1 MYCFRNGEIIPC
13 EDAVVH
19 VSDLGLLRS
28 YAAFDYLR
36 TYNGRPFRL
45 KDHLERF
52 RNSAR
57 GLTLPLDYSDEQIGD
72 IINDLLGRSGPTEAG
87 VRFVITGGN
96 SPDSMTP
103 VKPNFFIIIEELPQ
117 YPPDSW
123 EKGVKLITSEYMRD
137 VPGIKSTGYLNAIK
151 LKPMIDQSSA
161 HDVLYCH
168 DGQVLEL
175 ARDSF
180 FLFQGDTLLTP
191 KENILLGI
199 TRMVVLELCQDV
211 FPLEERAVRCDEL
224 GQATEAFLT
233 GTTKGVMP
241 VVKVD
246 DTVIGDGIVGSNTR
260 KLMELFKKHV
270 ERN

>member
-1 MYCFRNGEIIPC
+1 
-13 EDAVVH
+13 VH

-45 KDHLERF
+45 KDHLTRF

-57 GLTLPLDYSDEQIGD
+57 GLTLPLDYSDEEIGD
-72 IINDLLGRSGPTEAG
+72 IIDVLLVRSGLPEAG
-87 VRFVITGGN
+87 VRFIITGGN

-103 VKPNFFIIIEELPQ
+103 VEPNFFIIIEELPQ
-117 YPPDSW
+117 YPPECW
-123 EKGVKLITSEYMRD
+123 KEGVKLISSDYQRD

-151 LKPMIDQSSA
+151 LIPLIEQRAA

-180 FLFQGDTLLTP
+180 FLFEGDTLVTP

-199 TRMVVLELCQDV
+199 IRMVVQ
-211 FPLEERAVRCDEL
+211 PGQQNSHSIL
-224 GQATEAFLT
+224 GLT
-233 GTTKGVMP
+233 GALRGF
-241 VVKVD
+241 
-246 DTVIGDGIVGSNTR
+246 G
-260 KLMELFKKHV
+260 KLDCQLC
-270 ERN
+270 

>member
-1 MYCFRNGEIIPC
+1 MYCFRNGEIVPC
-13 EDAVVH
+13 EEAVVH

-36 TYNGRPFRL
+36 THNGRPFRL
-45 KDHLERF
+45 KDHLARF
-52 RNSAR
+52 RNSAA
-57 GLTLPLDYSDEQIGD
+57 GLMLPLEYSDEQIRD
-72 IINDLLGRSGPTEAG
+72 IIGELLERSGQEEAG

-103 VKPNFFIIIEELPQ
+103 VKPNFFIIVEELPH
-117 YPPDSW
+117 YPPDYW
-123 EKGVKLITSEYMRD
+123 EKGVKLITSDYQRD

-151 LKPMIDQSSA
+151 LMPLIDRSGA

-180 FLFQGDTLLTP
+180 FLFKENTLVTS

-199 TRMVVLELCQDV
+199 TRMVVLELCQNV
-211 FPLEERAVRCDEL
+211 FPVEERAVRADEL
-224 GQATEAFLT
+224 TQATEAFLT

-241 VVKVD
+241 VVKID
-246 DTVIGDGIVGSNTR
+246 DNTIGDGTVGPNTR
-260 KLMELFKKHV
+260 KLMDLFKQHV
-270 ERN
+270 GRN